1 MTRTL
6 RLRFV
11 TSVCLILSAGSVTAG
26 KSVHQRLFHSKHD
39 GYPRFRI
46 PSLVVTGIGT
56 ALAIC
61 EGRVDGGGLQG
72 NVDLVCR
79 RSTDHGRTWSRIRV
93 VADAGDDTLG
103 NPCAVIDRDTGHIWI
118 AFTRSPGRYSEVQ
131 NTRGESEGS
140 TRVLVTHSL
149 DDGRSWSKPRD
160 ITGTTKKKGW
170 TWYGTGPGVGIQLA
184 DGRLLIPSYHCG
196 GRKGV
201 VTRSHSLFSDD
212 HGKTWQ
218 LGASAGAGNGECQA
232 LQREDGSIYLSAR
245 TSGDGPLER
254 SIMVSPDR
262 GASWSPKRFEKTLFD
277 PHCEA
282 SLLALPAASNSRL
295 VHPVWLYCAPAG
307 PKRHD
312 LTIRVSRD
320 EGVSWQPSLLLRKG
334 DGQYTSMALLA
345 DGRLGVLYD
354 CWEDDNYQLYFARVN
369 LASVLRNPATGG
381 PERR

>member
-1 MTRTL
+1 MTSRP
-6 RLRFV
+6 RLSLV
-11 TSVCLILSAGSVTAG
+11 TGLCLILAAGGVRADEAI
-26 KSVHQRLFHSKHD
+26 HQRIFHSKHD

-46 PSLVVTGIGT
+46 PSLVVTKAGT

-79 RSTDHGRTWSRIRV
+79 RSSDHGKTWSPIRV
-93 VADAGDDTLG
+93 IADAEEDTLG
-103 NPCAVIDRDTGHIWI
+103 NPCAVVDRDTGHVWV
-118 AFTRSPGRYSEVQ
+118 AFTRSPGNFTEEQ
-131 NTRGESEGS
+131 ITRGESEGS
-140 TRVLVTHSL
+140 TRVLVTHSQ
-149 DDGRSWSKPRD
+149 DDGLSWSKPRD
-160 ITGTTKKKGW
+160 ITSTTKKRGW

-184 DGRLLIPSYHCG
+184 DGRLFIPSYHCG

-201 VTRSHSLFSDD
+201 VTKSHTIFSDD

-218 LGASAGAGNGECQA
+218 LGASAGGGNGECQA
-232 LQREDGSIYLSAR
+232 LQRKDGSIYLSAR

-254 SIMVSPDR
+254 SIVTSSDR
-262 GASWSPKRFEKTLFD
+262 GASWSPKRFDKWLFD

-282 SLLALPAASNSRL
+282 SLLALPSASKKKL
-295 VHPVWLYCAPAG
+295 VPPTWLYCAPAG

-312 LTIRVSRD
+312 LTIRVSLD
-320 EGVSWQPSLLLRKG
+320 EGRTWHSPCLLRKG

-354 CWEDDNYQLYFARVN
+354 CWEDNNYQLYFASVD
-369 LASVLRNPATGG
+369 LASILKK
-381 PERR
+381 

>member
-1 MTRTL
+1 MTTRL
-6 RLRFV
+6 RLGPV
-11 TSVCLILSAGSVTAG
+11 LACCLFLLPDGVTADEPA
-26 KSVHQRLFHSKHD
+26 HQRIFHSKHD

-46 PSLVVTGIGT
+46 PSLVVTKAGT
-56 ALAIC
+56 VLAIC
-61 EGRVDGGGLQG
+61 EGRADGGGLQG

-79 RSTDHGRTWSRIRV
+79 RSSDHGKTWYSLRV
-93 VADAGDDTLG
+93 IADAGKDTLG
-103 NPCAVIDRDTGHIWI
+103 NPCAVVDRHTGHVWL
-118 AFTRSPGRYSEVQ
+118 AFTRSPGSFTEAQ
-131 NTRGESEGS
+131 ITRGESEGS
-140 TRVLVTHSL
+140 TRVFVTHSK
-149 DDGRSWSKPRD
+149 DDGSSWSKPRD
-160 ITGTTKKKGW
+160 IASTTKKRGW

-184 DGRLLIPSYHCG
+184 NGRLLIPSYHCG

-201 VTRSHSLFSDD
+201 VTRSHSIFSDD

-232 LQREDGSIYLSAR
+232 LQRKDGSLYLSAR

-254 SIMVSPDR
+254 SIVTSSDR
-262 GASWSPKRFEKTLFD
+262 GASWSPKQFDKSLFD

-282 SLLALPAASNSRL
+282 SLLALPSASKKNL
-295 VHPVWLYCAPAG
+295 VPPTWLYCAPAG

-320 EGVSWQPSLLLRKG
+320 EGRTWQPSYLLRKG

-354 CWEDDNYQLYFARVN
+354 CWEDDNYQLYFASVD
-369 LASVLRNPATGG
+369 LASILKDLATDG
-381 PERR
+381 PESR